1 MIHPLNS
8 YLQRTPT
15 PSKTTL
21 VLFFSIFMASS
32 KKMSEVRDAEG
43 RGVLGALK
51 AHKMCSKEFL
61 LARSFFSLLSL
72 PYQQDSNV
80 FSVKKTRF

>member
-1 MIHPLNS
+1 
-8 YLQRTPT
+8 
-15 PSKTTL
+15 
-21 VLFFSIFMASS
+21 
-32 KKMSEVRDAEG
+32 MSEVRDAEG

-51 AHKMCSKEFL
+51 AHKLCSNEFL

-80 FSVKKTRF
+80 FSFKKTRF